1 MTPKKKLFL
10 LDAYALIFRAYFG
23 FINNPRINSKGLDTS
38 AVFGFTNTL
47 IELIRKEKPTHIAVC
62 FDRKKPTFRHEQYKE
77 YKANREAT
85 PEGIIVAKPYIDRLL
100 DSLNIQKLYM
110 DGYEADDVIGTLAK
124 KAEQED
130 FQVYMMTSDKD
141 FAQLVSENIFMY
153 RPGNKWS
160 PTEIWGIKEVLE
172 KFQIQKVSQIIDFLG
187 MMGDSVD
194 NIPGLPGVGKKTAQ
208 KFIAQYGS
216 MEALLANT
224 HEIKG
229 KLREKVEGAKELG
242 VLSKQLATI
251 ETHVP
256 IAFEEDKL
264 KIKKFNIDEVKEL
277 FDELEFKTILQR
289 VLSVSGVEKTT
300 TINQETTTI
309 EADEELSSGQLD
321 MFSVN
326 SSEEKEKEVISKD
339 YSTGSETEMIYSEI
353 EKRGV
358 CSFQLLCNN
367 LSDFN
372 QKIIGVSFSCEKN
385 EAVYFPLS
393 EKTIDLTRKILLNK
407 NIKKIGFD
415 IKSQIKILK
424 KYNIT
429 EIENFFDISIAHYLL
444 QPDMRHDIDL
454 LAENYLGQRSMDI
467 NSVLGK
473 GKTKRSMSELSKE
486 KQLLFC
492 SELTDIQLQLYSVF
506 TAELKKLKLYDLF
519 QSIEMPLLKVLSDM
533 ELEGISLDTEMLSDF
548 SGELSE
554 EIVNLEKNIYE
565 ISGEEFNLSSPK
577 QMGEILFEKMKI
589 IEKVKKTKTGQYST
603 SEETLSKLK
612 GKHPII
618 DHILEYRGLQKLLST
633 YVKALPLLIDK
644 NTGKIHTTFNQ
655 SVAAT
660 GRLSSVSPNLQ
671 NIPIRT
677 EKGRKMRKAF
687 IPKNSDFEIL
697 AADYSQIELRI
708 MASLSS
714 DTSMLSAFNNGIDIH
729 SATAAKVYK
738 VEEKDVTREM
748 RSHAK
753 MVNFGII
760 YGISAFGLSQRLG
773 IKRKEAAEII
783 ENYFIE
789 FPKVKEYM
797 DLSINKARDNEFVET
812 ILGRR
817 RYLKDINSRN
827 GMIRAFA
834 ERNAIN
840 APIQGSAAD
849 IIKKAMIDVQQEM
862 KRLKLESRMLLQVH
876 DELVFDMKKSEKE
889 ILMKIVKEKM
899 EQTITLDVPL
909 VVDIGFGK
917 NWLEAH

>member
-1 MTPKKKLFL
+1 
-10 LDAYALIFRAYFG
+10 
-23 FINNPRINSKGLDTS
+23 
-38 AVFGFTNTL
+38 
-47 IELIRKEKPTHIAVC
+47 
-62 FDRKKPTFRHEQYKE
+62 
-77 YKANREAT
+77 
-85 PEGIIVAKPYIDRLL
+85 
-100 DSLNIQKLYM
+100 
-110 DGYEADDVIGTLAK
+110 
-124 KAEQED
+124 
-130 FQVYMMTSDKD
+130 
-141 FAQLVSENIFMY
+141 
-153 RPGNKWS
+153 
-160 PTEIWGIKEVLE
+160 
-172 KFQIQKVSQIIDFLG
+172 
-187 MMGDSVD
+187 
-194 NIPGLPGVGKKTAQ
+194 
-208 KFIAQYGS
+208 
-216 MEALLANT
+216 
-224 HEIKG
+224 
-229 KLREKVEGAKELG
+229 
-242 VLSKQLATI
+242 
-251 ETHVP
+251 
-256 IAFEEDKL
+256 
-264 KIKKFNIDEVKEL
+264 
-277 FDELEFKTILQR
+277 
-289 VLSVSGVEKTT
+289 
-300 TINQETTTI
+300 
-309 EADEELSSGQLD
+309 
-321 MFSVN
+321 
-326 SSEEKEKEVISKD
+326 
-339 YSTGSETEMIYSEI
+339 
-353 EKRGV
+353 
-358 CSFQLLCNN
+358 
-367 LSDFN
+367 
-372 QKIIGVSFSCEKN
+372 
-385 EAVYFPLS
+385 
-393 EKTIDLTRKILLNK
+393 
-407 NIKKIGFD
+407 
-415 IKSQIKILK
+415 
-424 KYNIT
+424 
-429 EIENFFDISIAHYLL
+429 
-444 QPDMRHDIDL
+444 
-454 LAENYLGQRSMDI
+454 I

-473 GKTKRSMSELSKE
+473 GKNKRSMSELSKE
-486 KQLLFC
+486 KQSLFC
-492 SELTDIQLQLYSVF
+492 SELTDIQFQLYSVF
-506 TAELKKLKLYDLF
+506 TEELKKLKLYNLF

-548 SGELSE
+548 SEELSKD
-554 EIVNLEKNIYE
+554 IVNLKRNIYE

-589 IEKVKKTKTGQYST
+589 IDKVKKTKTGQYST

-612 GKHPII
+612 GKHQII

-633 YVKALPLLIDK
+633 YVKALPLLLDK
-644 NTGKIHTTFNQ
+644 NTNKIHTTFNQ

-708 MASLSS
+708 MASLSA

-834 ERNAIN
+834 ERNALN

-849 IIKKAMIDVQQEM
+849 IIKKAMIDVQKEM
-862 KRLKLESRMLLQVH
+862 EKQNLESRMLLQVH

-889 ILMKIVKEKM
+889 ILTKIVKEKM

-909 VVDIGFGK
+909 VVDIGFGE

>member
-10 LDAYALIFRAYFG
+10 LDAYALIYRAYFA

-38 AVFGFTNTL
+38 AIFGFTNTL
-47 IELIRKEKPTHIAVC
+47 VELIRKEKPTHIAVC

-160 PTEIWGIKEVLE
+160 TTEVWGIKEVLE
-172 KFQIQKVSQIIDFLG
+172 KFQIQKVPQVIDFLG

-216 MEALLANT
+216 MESLLANT

-264 KIKKFNIDEVKEL
+264 KMKKFNIDEVKEL

-289 VLSVSGVEKTT
+289 VLSVSRVEKTT
-300 TINQETTTI
+300 TINEETTTI

-339 YSTGSETEMIYSEI
+339 YSKGSETEMIYSEI

-372 QKIIGVSFSCEKN
+372 QKIIGVSFSYKKN
-385 EAVYFPLS
+385 QAVYFQS
-393 EKTIDLTRKILLNK
+393 SDKIIDLTRKILLNK

-454 LAENYLGQRSMDI
+454 LAENYLGQSSMDI

-473 GKTKRSMSELSKE
+473 GKTKRSISELSKE

-548 SGELSE
+548 SAELSK
-554 EIVNLEKNIYE
+554 EIVNLERNIYE

-708 MASLSS
+708 MASLSA
-714 DTSMLSAFNNGIDIH
+714 DTCMLAAFNNGIDIH

-760 YGISAFGLSQRLG
+760 YGISAFGLSQRLA

-827 GMIRAFA
+827 GMIRSFA

-849 IIKKAMIDVQQEM
+849 IIKKAMIDVQKEIEKQN
-862 KRLKLESRMLLQVH
+862 LESRMLLQVH

-909 VVDIGFGK
+909 VVDMGFGK